1 MNPKLKEILELSIA
15 ERILLVEQIWDNIS
29 ETEKDEVSQLTAAQ
43 QKEIDRRLENYK
55 QGKSETYT
63 WEEVKSSMKKSS

>member
-1 MNPKLKEILELSIA
+1 MNPKLKEILELSVA
-15 ERILLVEQIWDNIS
+15 EKILLVEQIWDNIS
-29 ETEKDEVSQLTAAQ
+29 EAEKDEVSQLTAAQ

-63 WEEVKSSMKKSS
+63 WEEVKSSLKKSS